1 MRVCPH
7 CSCFVSESATYCL
20 FCGHRFSKAGATV
33 VRFDPQ
39 APRTRR
45 TAAARAERFLS
56 VFSLF
61 LAAIVAAVI
70 LGSPPTERQILAAG
84 GSVSSA
90 APAPSETP
98 DTDVNFG
105 AYSGQYAVTLTLS
118 EAASEN
124 PETEDATDGIRGES
138 FSGFFTLA
146 LNEAG
151 GGTLSI
157 EQLFAETENVSVAP
171 FVNSDGVSSQNT
183 LYGTLARNDMV
194 LSVVCVCEED
204 GISGFIWL
212 DSDTTHIEFLY
223 Y

>member
-7 CSCFVSESATYCL
+7 CSSQAGENATYCL
-20 FCGHRFSKAGATV
+20 FCGHRFSKAALTIA
-33 VRFDPQ
+33 RFDPQ
-39 APRTRR
+39 APRTKR
-45 TAAARAERFLS
+45 TAAAKAERVLS

-70 LGSPPTERQILAAG
+70 LGAPPTERQIIAAG
-84 GSVSSA
+84 GSVASA
-90 APAPSETP
+90 APTPSDAPVSGGS
-98 DTDVNFG
+98 FG
-105 AYSGQYAVTLTLS
+105 AFSGQYAVTLTLS
-118 EAASEN
+118 DAASKNPGTEEAA
-124 PETEDATDGIRGES
+124 DGIRGES

-146 LNEAG
+146 LDEMG
-151 GGTLSI
+151 DGTLSI
-157 EQLFAETENVSVAP
+157 EQLFSETENVSVAP
-171 FVNSDGVSSQNT
+171 FVNSDGISSQNT